1 MNTENARAQMRKG
14 VLDLC
19 VLRIIGCGEAY
30 ASDISEALRK
40 ADLLVVEGT
49 LYPLLTRMKNAGWL
63 TYRWEESPTGP
74 PRKYYQLTPIGR
86 QLLDAMNAEWS
97 AFVEAVNALKT
108 P

>member
-1 MNTENARAQMRKG
+1 
-14 VLDLC
+14 
-19 VLRIIGCGEAY
+19 
-30 ASDISEALRK
+30 
-40 ADLLVVEGT
+40 
-49 LYPLLTRMKNAGWL
+49 MKNAGWL
-63 TYRWEESPTGP
+63 TYRWEESPAGP